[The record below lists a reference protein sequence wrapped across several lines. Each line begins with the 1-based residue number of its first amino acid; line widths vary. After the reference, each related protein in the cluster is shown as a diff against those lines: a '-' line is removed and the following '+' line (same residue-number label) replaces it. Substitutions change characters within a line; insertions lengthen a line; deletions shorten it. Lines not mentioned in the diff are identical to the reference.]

1 MPTPRPLNPGLR
13 KIPVNFRERT
23 LNIFQH
29 KPVDNI
35 VFQPRMDYWFNRNK
49 ELGRLP
55 PSYQDMQL
63 LDFYDALGCSPRPY
77 AEYGACLEII
87 DSPDLKRETLI
98 SRAGEPFHPALRHL
112 GNLFSYGIQFNWD
125 VFPPPYGQII
135 ERVETP
141 LGALD
146 RHIVYTD
153 SSYHTIKYPLESL
166 DDIRVMKYIL
176 ESRAIRFNPEHFLEA
191 EARIRLRS
199 APMLCLPR
207 TNIQRLNVDLMGFE
221 KTIFA
226 LYDQP
231 EVMEDLIRVIDE
243 TDELYLDALVESPIT
258 IVNFDDNIDQNLV
271 APSLFQRYIL
281 PAYQRRTERLHAA
294 GKTCHSHWD
303 GMCPQLLRFIP
314 ETGLDGVEALTL
326 EPMGV
331 LTISQ
336 IKEALGERVIL
347 LDGIPM
353 TSFLPGAPDGELER
367 ITRQLIETFAP
378 DLILGIS
385 DEPSPDC
392 SIDKIRRVVEI
403 VNEYEG
409 SIMDLARKRV
419 NTSY

>member
-1 MPTPRPLNPGLR
+1 M
-13 KIPVNFRERT
+13 NFRERT
-23 LNIFQH
+23 LNTFQH
-29 KPVDNI
+29 KTVDNI
-35 VFQPRMDYWFNRNK
+35 VFQPRMDYWLNRNQ
-49 ELGRLP
+49 ECGRLP
-55 PSYQDMQL
+55 SPYQDMEL

-77 AEYGACLEII
+77 GEYGACLEII
-87 DSPDLKRETLI
+87 SPPGLKRETLI
-98 SRAGEPFHPALRHL
+98 SVAGKPYQPAAKHL

-125 VFPPPYGQII
+125 VFPPPYGKIL

-141 LGALD
+141 IGVLE

-153 SSYHTIKYPLESL
+153 SSYHTIKYPLEST
-166 DDIRVMKYIL
+166 DDIRVMKYLL
-176 ESRAIRFNPEHFLEA
+176 ESREVLFNGERFQQA
-191 EARIRLRS
+191 EARIGLRS

-207 TNIQRLNVDLMGFE
+207 TNLQRLNVDLMGFE
-221 KTIFA
+221 NTIYA
-226 LYDQP
+226 LHDQL
-231 EVMEDLIRVIDE
+231 EVMEDLIRVMDE
-243 TDELYLDALVESPIT
+243 TDELYLDALVKCPIT

-271 APSLFQRYIL
+271 APSLFRRYIL

-336 IKEALGERVIL
+336 IKEALGERIIL

-353 TSFLPGAPDGELER
+353 TSFLPGSPDGELER

-378 DLILGIS
+378 NLILGIS

-419 NTSY
+419 GISL